1 MTTVAGYLL
10 TRLTEAGV
18 ISVFGVPGDDNLG
31 IPAWD
36 WAKLP
41 AAVARDVP
49 AAARRA
55 VTVGDLDAALLA
67 AGGDQGLPVLIE
79 AVLGWTDAPPLLR
92 DLARVLATS
101 DSYSG

>member
-10 TRLTEAGV
+10 TR
-18 ISVFGVPGDDNLG
+18 
-31 IPAWD
+31 
-36 WAKLP
+36 
-41 AAVARDVP
+41 
-49 AAARRA
+49 
-55 VTVGDLDAALLA
+55 
-67 AGGDQGLPVLIE
+67 LIE